1 MRQRSY
7 TGSRW
12 GCEAVSFFAGRDHAC
27 YVRTT
32 RAPLVS
38 RSPHLTPTLL
48 FPSSAP
54 AAPTRCPRQA
64 LVRREPHH
72 NQTPLCFSTPPST
85 RSLVSPSPLPLR
97 RLRACRWMLT
107 PTKDTTLPHDAAC
120 LRLRLRPRST
130 IFAAMTRHPLRS
142 HCLIFLRM
150 RNCACD
156 SVLLLRLPQR
166 AQQRCAPTC
175 PRASIVFR

>member
-1 MRQRSY
+1 MLR
-7 TGSRW
+7 
-12 GCEAVSFFAGRDHAC
+12 AHD
-27 YVRTT
+27 T
-32 RAPLVS
+32 RPPCFTIPTPDPNPPLPLI
-38 RSPHLTPTLL
+38 RPRRPN
-48 FPSSAP
+48 
-54 AAPTRCPRQA
+54 PRQA

-97 RLRACRWMLT
+97 HLRACRWMLM

-150 RNCACD
+150 RNCACG

-166 AQQRCAPTC
+166 AQQRRTHVP
-175 PRASIVFR
+175 PLRALFLGEAACVRCCGVN

>member
-12 GCEAVSFFAGRDHAC
+12 GCEAASFFDGRAHAC

-38 RSPHLTPTLL
+38 RSPYLTPTLL
-48 FPSSAP
+48 FPSSPPPHAVP
-54 AAPTRCPRQA
+54 AASSRATRAPPQPNP
-64 LVRREPHH
+64 LVFLNTTLHRESCLAVAAAAATSTCVSLAADANQGHH
-72 NQTPLCFSTPPST
+72 
-85 RSLVSPSPLPLR
+85 
-97 RLRACRWMLT
+97 A
-107 PTKDTTLPHDAAC
+107 TLPHDAAC

-130 IFAAMTRHPLRS
+130 IFAAMKMHPLRS
-142 HCLIFLRM
+142 HCLLFLRM

-166 AQQRCAPTC
+166 AQQRCAAPTC
-175 PRASIVFR
+175 PRSEHCF